1 MKAFNNKT
9 TTGNFKRFILSIYN
23 TETLK
28 MLLSFALSAFAAV
41 LIITTLYSVFKEKQ
55 RNNEKE
61 VITSNIMTDEGRLI
75 KGWEM
80 TPDLESAV
88 EAGAI
93 NLKNIT
99 AIEKEGDITFDG
111 GDSDKLV
118 VIDYRTEIEDNKNPQ
133 IYSDEYFE
141 ELKKRGKNV
150 YVVRLIGLATEAT
163 EKEGAE

>member
-1 MKAFNNKT
+1 MKAFNKT

-99 AIEKEGDITFDG
+99 VIEEEGDITFDG
-111 GDSDKLV
+111 ADSNKLV

-133 IYSDEYFE
+133 IYSDKYFE
-141 ELKKRGKNV
+141 ELKKKGKNV
-150 YVVRLIGLATEAT
+150 YVVRLIGLATEVT
-163 EKEGAE
+163 TNEGAE